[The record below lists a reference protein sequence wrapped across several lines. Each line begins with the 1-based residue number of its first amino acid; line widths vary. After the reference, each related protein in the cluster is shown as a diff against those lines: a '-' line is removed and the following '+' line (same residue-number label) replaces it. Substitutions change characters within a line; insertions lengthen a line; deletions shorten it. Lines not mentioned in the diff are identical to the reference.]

1 MSFREQ
7 KMNEIASQNV
17 GTHGSCVR
25 SIRLTSKEVDELTSR
40 QLAGH
45 WSGRTGR
52 ASLHAP
58 CTQRDKESKAKEYLS
73 YKLEIMNREQK
84 ERLHYIAPRCT
95 VVPVEEEGFICVS
108 PRFDPAGSTTETNYD
123 DKGEHDMGS
132 VYFGDESTVAPAK
145 KNNSLWEEE
154 EE

>member
-1 MSFREQ
+1 MR
-7 KMNEIASQNV
+7 
-17 GTHGSCVR
+17 
-25 SIRLTSKEVDELTSR
+25 
-40 QLAGH
+40 
-45 WSGRTGR
+45 
-52 ASLHAP
+52 HAH
-58 CTQRDKESKAKEYLS
+58 KESKVKEYLP

-84 ERLHYIAPRCT
+84 ERLLYVTPRCT

-145 KNNSLWEEE
+145 DWGDVWEE
-154 EE
+154 

>member
-1 MSFREQ
+1 MRPY
-7 KMNEIASQNV
+7 MRHACNE
-17 GTHGSCVR
+17 TR
-25 SIRLTSKEVDELTSR
+25 
-40 QLAGH
+40 
-45 WSGRTGR
+45 
-52 ASLHAP
+52 
-58 CTQRDKESKAKEYLS
+58 KAKQYS
-73 YKLEIMNREQK
+73 PYKLEIMNREQK
-84 ERLHYIAPRCT
+84 ERLLYVTPRCT

-154 EE
+154 E